1 VNEPTPSHSSS
12 TAEQGGRILV
22 LEPDLALAE
31 KIRAALNEAAPS
43 AQVDVAPT
51 LEGAQ
56 GLILSAK
63 PDLFVLDVDAVPDLG
78 QEFLYDL
85 RTSHP
90 HARAI
95 VLTGTHFAAHREQA
109 AGLGAIHFLEKPFPH
124 GDFVDLVQALL
135 SPSSKP
141 DSEKFQGTLS
151 DLHLADIIQLKCMS
165 GSSAAL
171 QFTGP
176 QGEKARVFFE
186 SGQVRHA
193 TAPGKEGVA
202 AFNEIVNWKGGQ
214 ISEVSGAGDVPRT
227 IDLDWQILL
236 MEAVRKIDETR
247 GTESIDATPSA
258 SSQRK
263 ILVIDDSLMLLSFVK
278 EILSEANYQVN
289 TAPTAEEGLAQAAN
303 DPPDLI
309 LLDYVL
315 PDMKGDDVCQRL
327 SDNPA
332 TAKVSI
338 IYMSGF
344 GTDLQPD
351 QIKSANVIDSLNKPF
366 TSDLLIKTVEKLM
379 PKETTEPPQAET
391 KPMEEEQSSAAV
403 AESGWQQPEPAKEEP
418 AWSEPAWQQPE
429 PAAKEEPAWSSTA
442 WQQEPEPVAKEE
454 AAWTEPATEELAP
467 AAEMA
472 PEPEAE
478 PATPDSAE
486 PTWPKMSEAN
496 LDQPAETAEIASAAG
511 ATSDAWWSAPVSSA
525 AAPSWESQPAVA
537 PATFES
543 AVAAPSAVES
553 TAEEV
558 LPLNGSFFSGDTSFF
573 SLNGALHTIGK
584 EKLTGT
590 LRSFWKQAS
599 IDLFAKNGEIILVTT
614 RDPVLYCPEAPIT
627 LVNVDAEQ
635 TEQGRAEQRE
645 TGCPLFLTLAGQ
657 GLILHEPAV
666 QLVQH
671 YGQKL
676 FAQLWTAK
684 KVRFVFEQSE
694 ALPDFCNDVPGEAD
708 IDHWALTTLRCI
720 QFQELGDTTEI
731 ESGSIPAY
739 TRDGYERVQKL
750 RLTVAEAQFASQF
763 NGVRSIAQIAKNLRL
778 DFKFARLT
786 LFRFLA
792 LEIVECWPPM
802 VAGAK
807 PEKRGFFQKLGFG
820 E

>member
-1 VNEPTPSHSSS
+1 VQTSAAPRADFTMNETPSHSADE
-12 TAEQGGRILV
+12 TAPGGRVLV
-22 LEPDLALAE
+22 LEPDLDLAE
-31 KIRAALNEAAPS
+31 KIRAALNEAAP
-43 AQVDVAPT
+43 AAEVDVAPT
-51 LEGAQ
+51 LEQAHGI
-56 GLILSAK
+56 ILNAK
-63 PDLFVLDVDAVPDLG
+63 PDLFVLDIDAVPDLS

-90 HARAI
+90 NARAI
-95 VLTGTHFAAHREQA
+95 VLTGGHFAVHQEQA

-124 GDFVDLVQALL
+124 GDFVALVEALL
-135 SPSSKP
+135 SPSSAP

-165 GSSAAL
+165 GSSAVL

-176 QGEKARVFFE
+176 KGEKARVYFE
-186 SGQVRHA
+186 AGQIRHA

-214 ISEVSGAGDVPRT
+214 ISEVSGAAPGPRT
-227 IDLDWQILL
+227 IDEDWKMLL

-247 GTESIDATPSA
+247 DKD
-258 SSQRK
+258 SSRPARPKTAARK
-263 ILVIDDSLMLLSFVK
+263 VLVIDDSLMLLSFVK
-278 EILSEANYQVN
+278 EILTEANYEAV
-289 TAPTAEEGLAQAAN
+289 TAATAEEGLAAAAN

-315 PDMKGDDVCQRL
+315 PDMKGDEVCQRL
-327 SDNPA
+327 TDNA
-332 TAKVSI
+332 VTASVPI
-338 IYMSGF
+338 VYMSGF
-344 GTDLQPD
+344 GSDLQPD
-351 QIKSANVIDSLNKPF
+351 QIKNANVIGSLNKPF
-366 TSDLLIKTVEKLM
+366 TSDLLIKTVENYMPKDPNETAQPENEKLM
-379 PKETTEPPQAET
+379 EAEQISASTE
-391 KPMEEEQSSAAV
+391 S
-403 AESGWQQPEPAKEEP
+403 
-418 AWSEPAWQQPE
+418 AWSAPVWPQEE
-429 PAAKEEPAWSSTA
+429 KAAQTES
-442 WQQEPEPVAKEE
+442 EPVA
-454 AAWTEPATEELAP
+454 TNEPVWPDPNQES
-467 AAEMA
+467 
-472 PEPEAE
+472 
-478 PATPDSAE
+478 ATPA
-486 PTWPKMSEAN
+486 
-496 LDQPAETAEIASAAG
+496 PAETAEIASAAG
-511 ATSDAWWSAPVSSA
+511 GTSDAWWSAPVSAS
-525 AAPSWESQPAVA
+525 SWSESQPASTPSQFESPAAA
-537 PATFES
+537 PAT
-543 AVAAPSAVES
+543 
-553 TAEEV
+553 EEP
-558 LPLNGSFFSGDTSFF
+558 LPVNGAFFSGDTSFF

-590 LRSFWKQAS
+590 LRSFWNKTAVE
-599 IDLFAKNGEIILVTT
+599 LLAKDGAIVLVTT

-635 TEQGRAEQRE
+635 TEKARTEQRE
-645 TGCPLFLTLAGQ
+645 TGCPLFLTLARE

-694 ALPDFCNDVPGEAD
+694 SLPEYASDVSGEAD
-708 IDHWALTTLRCI
+708 IDHWVLTTLRCI
-720 QFQELGDTTEI
+720 QTQELGETSEI

-739 TRDGYERVQKL
+739 TRDGYERVQNL

-763 NGVRSIAQIAKNLRL
+763 NGVRSVAQIAKNLRL

-792 LEIVECWPPM
+792 LEIVECWPPA

-807 PEKRGFFQKLGFG
+807 PEKRGFFQKFGFG